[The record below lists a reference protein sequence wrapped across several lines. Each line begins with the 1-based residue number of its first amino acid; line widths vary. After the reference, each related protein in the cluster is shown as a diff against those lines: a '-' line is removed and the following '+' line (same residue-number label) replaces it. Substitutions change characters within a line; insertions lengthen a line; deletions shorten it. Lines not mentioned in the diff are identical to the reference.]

1 MLEFLEQFRSSLS
14 VVTQTFIASILVL
27 FVYFNVRYTPK
38 VVSLGPTILTTIGIL
53 ATFLGI
59 AIGLYGFDSTNIQ
72 ASVPSLL
79 AGLKTAFWASVVG
92 VGAAV
97 ILKLREFLTG
107 DGQEGDGSTLD
118 DDRGTEIVETLVEV
132 RNALAGVGDGSV
144 VSQIKLARQDTNDRL
159 DRLREA
165 QTEALQKLSEMG
177 SKALVEA
184 LRDVIRDF
192 NQKITE
198 QFGQNFKE
206 LNSAVG
212 RLLEWQEHYKKT
224 IDALAVHLETV
235 IPLLGSAAEDI
246 KRFVSDSG
254 RFSQTADRL
263 SASISALE
271 LGERRLHDVA
281 RGVVAL
287 LESTSSRIPQ
297 IEDRI
302 SLLTSQM
309 TSAVQR
315 NQADLNAALT
325 DSAASIQRTLDSS
338 EKCII
343 SITTAASDALREN
356 QKSIGNAVNENLI
369 AMKTGVQTTQQEMT
383 KASSEFDRHVKGLI
397 QGTKDQVAEL
407 DRALAT
413 ELTKSLES
421 LARQFTS
428 ISDQFAKD
436 YTPLANELRKIVE
449 IAKKVVG

>member
-1 MLEFLEQFRSSLS
+1 
-14 VVTQTFIASILVL
+14 
-27 FVYFNVRYTPK
+27 
-38 VVSLGPTILTTIGIL
+38 
-53 ATFLGI
+53 
-59 AIGLYGFDSTNIQ
+59 
-72 ASVPSLL
+72 
-79 AGLKTAFWASVVG
+79 
-92 VGAAV
+92 
-97 ILKLREFLTG
+97 
-107 DGQEGDGSTLD
+107 
-118 DDRGTEIVETLVEV
+118 
-132 RNALAGVGDGSV
+132 
-144 VSQIKLARQDTNDRL
+144 
-159 DRLREA
+159 
-165 QTEALQKLSEMG
+165 
-177 SKALVEA
+177 
-184 LRDVIRDF
+184 
-192 NQKITE
+192 
-198 QFGQNFKE
+198 
-206 LNSAVG
+206 
-212 RLLEWQEHYKKT
+212 
-224 IDALAVHLETV
+224 
-235 IPLLGSAAEDI
+235 
-246 KRFVSDSG
+246 
-254 RFSQTADRL
+254 
-263 SASISALE
+263 
-271 LGERRLHDVA
+271 
-281 RGVVAL
+281 
-287 LESTSSRIPQ
+287 
-297 IEDRI
+297 
-302 SLLTSQM
+302 M